1 MPGVLSEK
9 TAGELSDL
17 RRKAVLDRARKI
29 GLLGD
34 AKDARIAGRVPDA
47 LIKAAKKRAHVE
59 SDTDLIEYALSAL
72 ALGDDF
78 GAKLVQRKGAVSR
91 DIDLEF

>member
-1 MPGVLSEK
+1 MSGVLTEK
-9 TAGELSDL
+9 NVGELSDL
-17 RRKAVLDRARKI
+17 RRKVVLDRARKI

-34 AKDARIAGRVPDA
+34 TKDARIAGRVSDA
-47 LIKAAKKRAHVE
+47 LIKAAKKQAHVE

-78 GAKLVQRKGAVSR
+78 GAKLVRRKGTIPR
-91 DIDLEF
+91 DVDLEL